1 MARLPQAFID
11 QVLDRTDIVD
21 VVDRRVKLKKAG
33 KNYSA
38 CCPFHQEKTP
48 SFSVNPEKQ
57 FFYCFGCGAGG
68 NALGFIMDYERMEF
82 REAIESLAQAAGIDL
97 PAEDVDSAPQ
107 VDHQKPLY
115 ESMERA
121 TKLYEGFLRQ
131 HKDRG
136 RVVDYL
142 KRRGLSGEIARDFR
156 LGFAPEGWDNLMQ
169 TLTDEVSV
177 SNALT
182 AGLLIENDKGRKYD
196 RFRDRV
202 IFPIVNQRG
211 KVIAMGGR
219 VLGDGKPKYLNS
231 PETPLFSK
239 SHELY
244 GLHHVRKFAKNLN
257 RIVVVEGYMDVI
269 ALAQFG
275 IHYAVATLGTSVGKP
290 HLELLFRR
298 VEQVVFCFDGD
309 EAGRKA
315 AFRGMEASLPM
326 MEDGRQ
332 VKFLFL
338 PEGEDPDTVVRSK
351 GAKHLEHMFDTAA
364 PLEQFLFEQMGEG
377 IDLTTMDGKA
387 RLSKLV
393 APYINQIP
401 DGVYKTLL
409 FKSLAERT
417 DMDVESLRRLR
428 EVQETPNHSEP
439 NLQPYSDMA
448 PPPVDDDYDGHSQF
462 ENGPPSDYDETT
474 PYVDTGEAGDR
485 DFGFDSGFND
495 GVLMRALGLIALHPP
510 AALLVA
516 DEMLP
521 DSSDKAANL
530 LREVVA
536 LVRET
541 PDMSTAAL
549 LGYWTNTVEGDAL
562 SEAAAKEVI
571 DTENEINEHLVAILN
586 KLSRDR
592 RVNLLRT
599 RAHELKSAPYTEL
612 SNEQKRELVTLMT
625 EMRQLSGRD

>member
-57 FFYCFGCGAGG
+57 FYYCFGCGAGG
-68 NALGFIMDYERMEF
+68 NALGFVMDYERIEF
-82 REAIESLAQAAGIDL
+82 REAIELLAHAAGIEM
-97 PAEDVDSAPQ
+97 PAEEIDAPQ

-115 ESMERA
+115 EAMERA

-142 KRRGLSGEIARDFR
+142 KRRGLSGEVARDFR
-156 LGFAPEGWDNLMQ
+156 LGFAPEGWDNFMQ
-169 TLTDEVSV
+169 TLSGEESIGHAV
-177 SNALT
+177 T
-182 AGLLIENDKGRKYD
+182 AGLIIENDKGRKYD

-244 GLHHVRKFAKNLN
+244 GLHHIRKFAKNLS

-315 AFRGMEASLPM
+315 AFRGMEAALPM

-351 GAKHLEHMFDTAA
+351 GAQHLEHMFDTAA
-364 PLEQFLFEQMGEG
+364 PLEQFVFEQMSAD

-428 EVQETPNHSEP
+428 EVQEVSSSSMTDPHSYNEIEP
-439 NLQPYSDMA
+439 QP
-448 PPPVDDDYDGHSQF
+448 DDYHQF
-462 ENGPPSDYDETT
+462 ESDSAGNYDDIDPHTGKANTPRMET
-474 PYVDTGEAGDR
+474 
-485 DFGFDSGFND
+485 DFDDS
-495 GVLMRALGLIALHPP
+495 VLMRALGLIALHPP

-521 DSSDKAANL
+521 ESSDRTGNL

-536 LVRET
+536 LVKET

-549 LGYWTNTVEGDAL
+549 LGYWTNTDEGEAL
-562 SEAAAKEVI
+562 SAAAAKEVI

-599 RAHELKSAPYTEL
+599 RAHELKSVSYTDL
-612 SNEQKRELVTLMT
+612 TSEQKRELVSLTA
-625 EMRQLSGRD
+625 EIRQLSGRD

>member
-1 MARLPQAFID
+1 MARLQQAFID
-11 QVLDRTDIVD
+11 QILDRTDIVD

-57 FFYCFGCGAGG
+57 FYYCFGCGAGG
-68 NALGFIMDYERMEF
+68 NALGFVMDYERMEF
-82 REAIESLAQAAGIDL
+82 REAIESLAQAAGIDM
-97 PAEDVDSAPQ
+97 PAEEVDSAPQ
-107 VDHQKPLY
+107 VDNQKPLY

-142 KRRGLSGEIARDFR
+142 KRRGLSGEVARDFR

-169 TLTDEVSV
+169 TLPDEASV
-177 SNALT
+177 GHALT

-244 GLHHVRKFAKNLN
+244 GLHHIRKFAKNLS

-315 AFRGMEASLPM
+315 AFRGMEAALPM

-351 GAKHLEHMFDTAA
+351 GAPHLEHMFDTAA
-364 PLEQFLFEQMGEG
+364 PLEQFLFEQMGAG

-428 EVQETPNHSEP
+428 EVQETPSTSESSR
-439 NLQPYSDMA
+439 NDYSDMS
-448 PPPVDDDYDGHSQF
+448 PPPKEDDYGQF
-462 ENGPPSDYDETT
+462 GNGPLSDHDEANPYDDMAQVAEI
-474 PYVDTGEAGDR
+474 
-485 DFGFDSGFND
+485 DSGFND

-516 DEMLP
+516 DEVIP
-521 DSSDKAANL
+521 DSSDRTASL
-530 LREVVA
+530 LREVVS

-541 PDMSTAAL
+541 PEMSTAAL
-549 LGYWTNTVEGDAL
+549 LGYWTNTDEGEAL
-562 SEAAAKEVI
+562 SAAAAKEVI
-571 DTENEINEHLVAILN
+571 DTESEINEHLLAILN

-592 RVNLLRT
+592 RANLLRT
-599 RAHELKSAPYTEL
+599 RAHELKAVPYTEL
-612 SNEQKRELVTLMT
+612 DNEQKRELVTLMT
-625 EMRQLSGRD
+625 EIRQLSGRD

>member
-57 FFYCFGCGAGG
+57 FYYCFGCGAGG

-97 PAEDVDSAPQ
+97 PAEEVDNAPQ
-107 VDHQKPLY
+107 IDHQKPLY

-142 KRRGLSGEIARDFR
+142 KSRGLSGEIARDFR

-169 TLTDEVSV
+169 TLTDEDSV
-177 SNALT
+177 GHALT

-244 GLHHVRKFAKNLN
+244 GLHHIRKFAKNLT

-315 AFRGMEASLPM
+315 AFRGMEAALPM

-351 GAKHLEHMFDTAA
+351 GAQHLEHMFDTAA
-364 PLEQFLFEQMGEG
+364 PLEQFLFEQMGDG

-428 EVQETPNHSEP
+428 EVQETPSNSEP
-439 NLQPYSDMA
+439 DPQSYSDMA
-448 PPPVDDDYDGHSQF
+448 PPPDDHEYGQFGGGVPSTYDDG
-462 ENGPPSDYDETT
+462 Y
-474 PYVDTGEAGDR
+474 PYTDIAEPAEVES
-485 DFGFDSGFND
+485 GFDAGFSD

-521 DSSDKAANL
+521 DDSDRTANL

-549 LGYWTNTVEGDAL
+549 LGYWTNTDEGEAL
-562 SEAAAKEVI
+562 SAAAAKEVI

-599 RAHELKSAPYTEL
+599 RAQELKSVPYTEL
-612 SNEQKRELVTLMT
+612 SNEQKRELVSLTT
-625 EMRQLSGRD
+625 EIRQLSGRD

>member
-57 FFYCFGCGAGG
+57 FYYCFGCGAGG
-68 NALGFIMDYERMEF
+68 NALGFLMDYERMEF
-82 REAIESLAQAAGIDL
+82 REAIESLAQAAGMEM
-97 PAEDVDSAPQ
+97 PAEEADATPQ
-107 VDHQKPLY
+107 TDHQKPLY
-115 ESMERA
+115 ESMEKA
-121 TKLYEGFLRQ
+121 TRLYESLLRK
-131 HKDRG
+131 HPTRG

-142 KRRGLSGEIARDFR
+142 KQRGLSGEIARDFR
-156 LGFAPEGWDNLMQ
+156 LGFAPEGWDNLMS
-169 TLTDEVSV
+169 TLSSEEDIEH
-177 SNALT
+177 ALT
-182 AGLLIENDKGRKYD
+182 AGLLIENDSGRKYD

-244 GLHHVRKFAKNLN
+244 GLHHIRKFAKNLS

-290 HLELLFRR
+290 HLEMLFRR
-298 VEQVVFCFDGD
+298 VDQVVFCFDGD

-315 AFRGMEASLPM
+315 AFRGMEAALPM

-338 PEGEDPDTVVRSK
+338 PEGEDPDSVVRNK
-351 GAKHLEHMFDTAA
+351 GSQHLEHLFDNAD
-364 PLEQFLFEQMGEG
+364 PLETFLFDQMAQE
-377 IDLTTMDGKA
+377 IDLETMDGKA

-393 APYINQIP
+393 APYINLIP
-401 DGVYKTLL
+401 DGVFKTLL
-409 FKSLAERT
+409 FKALATRT

-428 EVQETPNHSEP
+428 EIEK
-439 NLQPYSDMA
+439 A
-448 PPPVDDDYDGHSQF
+448 AAADYDTAPDKEPGEKQSEADAPF
-462 ENGPPSDYDETT
+462 DYPEGYEPLPDSENHYGAPTHLEPQS
-474 PYVDTGEAGDR
+474 A
-485 DFGFDSGFND
+485 
-495 GVLMRALGLIALHPP
+495 VLLRALGLVVLKPSSASAITDE
-510 AALLVA
+510 LLP
-516 DEMLP
+516 EQGGML
-521 DSSDKAANL
+521 SNL
-530 LREVVA
+530 LHDLVKQ
-536 LVRET
+536 VRET
-541 PDMSTAAL
+541 PDLSTAAL
-549 LGYWTNTVEGDAL
+549 LGYWMGTDEGELL

-571 DTENEINEHLVAILN
+571 DDEQHISEHLMAILN

-592 RVNLLRT
+592 HVTLLRK
-599 RAHELKSAPYTEL
+599 RAATLKSVAYTDL
-612 SNEQKRELVTLMT
+612 SNEQKRELVALTT
-625 EMRQLSGRD
+625 EIRKLSGRN